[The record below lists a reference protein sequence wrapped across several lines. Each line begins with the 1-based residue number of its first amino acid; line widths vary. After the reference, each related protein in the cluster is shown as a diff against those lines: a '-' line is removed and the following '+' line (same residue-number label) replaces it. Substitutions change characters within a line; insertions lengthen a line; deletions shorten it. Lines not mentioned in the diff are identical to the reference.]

1 MIQRSSSV
9 VQSFARESAMAA
21 DGVGSFALVLHT
33 HLPFVLG
40 HGRWPHGSDWL
51 MEVAV
56 ECYLPLLDT
65 FTAAVASGVSPRITI
80 DVSPVL
86 TEQLAAPA
94 FRSEFEEYLRA
105 RIQSA
110 RDNREEL
117 PTDRPDPAPLAAGA
131 E

>member
-1 MIQRSSSV
+1 
-9 VQSFARESAMAA
+9 MAA

-51 MEVAV
+51 MEVAAG
-56 ECYLPLLDT
+56 CYLPLLDT
-65 FTAAVASGVSPRITI
+65 IGEAAASGVSPRITI

-86 TEQLAAPA
+86 AGQLAAPA

-105 RIQSA
+105 RISSA
-110 RDNREEL
+110 ASKKPSASL
-117 PTDRPDPAPLAAGA
+117 PRYASRICS
-131 E
+131 

>member
-1 MIQRSSSV
+1 
-9 VQSFARESAMAA
+9 
-21 DGVGSFALVLHT
+21 
-33 HLPFVLG
+33 
-40 HGRWPHGSDWL
+40 

-65 FTAAVASGVSPRITI
+65 ITAAVASGVSPRITI

-94 FRSEFEEYLRA
+94 FQSEFEEYLRA

-110 RDNREEL
+110 RDNREEFA
-117 PTDRPDPAPLAAGA
+117 TDRPELAHLAEGGEGVYRNRRQQFERLNGDPIGA
-131 E
+131 FGTPPDSGPARLITGRPPH